1 MIPLP
6 YALGAAALAGAL
18 VSGSICWQ
26 IQDWRHDAELSM
38 LKTAHAKTM
47 QSIADETA
55 KALQSVRASELKN
68 SQAMAAADEKHTKDL
83 TDAKQETD
91 RLRAC
96 VRNGTCGVRIIAAPR
111 ANACDRPQDAGA
123 GAVGDGAIGLDST
136 VSSRVLDLRE
146 SIQSDA
152 AKLAYLRDYATAC
165 HQAGAE
171 AGAVSPAD

>member
-26 IQDWRHDAELSM
+26 IQAWRHDAELSM

-55 KALQSVRASELKN
+55 KALQSVRAAELKN

-96 VRNGTCGVRIIAAPR
+96 VRNGTCGVRIIASR
-111 ANACDRPQDAGA
+111 ATTGACDRPEAAATGS
-123 GAVGDGAIGLDST
+123 VGDAAGTLDAS
-136 VSSRVLDLRE
+136 VSERVLDLRDAIAAD
-146 SIQSDA
+146 SAALSYLQDYARMCA
-152 AKLAYLRDYATAC
+152 AK
-165 HQAGAE
+165 
-171 AGAVSPAD
+171 SPD